1 MAVPLRLKVFKGE
14 ELIATREFER
24 DMIKIGRL
32 ATAHLGIEDDKVS
45 RIHSVLNV
53 EGDGRLSIVDM
64 GSVEGTYL
72 NGKRINKGSV
82 NFGDELRIGNTRI
95 VVEKG
100 GAEAPAAV
108 EAPPSETSHSAITAV
123 ATLPPGAV
131 VQSVSE
137 AETLKKPLPPVP
149 PPEAVAQ
156 NVVQNVAV
164 PPPAPEAA
172 PFAAAA
178 PVVSAP
184 ADEEPVEEFGGVFED
199 GRHREFHLRDRAFNS
214 YRFEKPAARRPRSA
228 SGSLGLQVRYYWGD
242 QLLQVSQYES
252 PRQVVVGTSKKSDLQ
267 VEAEQLPEGS
277 FTLVSPAGGGFA
289 VNLGPGMKG
298 ELDRDGKVSA
308 LKGGTH
314 ELRAPDFAWVELS
327 KNLRAELSFAP
338 MSRRV
343 AVPLGESIDY
353 KFVNLFLLL
362 AMVGGAFII
371 TANNFEEADVVADD
385 LSMNRLVVAKFIMKE
400 AEKPKKNALLE
411 KLQAD
416 KNQQKNA
423 GEMAEKRK
431 GDEGKMG
438 KKDAAETKTNR
449 SAPKAIKI
457 DAKELVKNSGL
468 LKTLGGGGGGL
479 STIFGQGGLGG
490 DIKGAVGNMFGT
502 KVGDSGGFGGLGLKG
517 TGVGGGGTGNTI
529 GIGEIGTKGRGGGLG
544 NYGLGVGNLGG
555 KKGVDVG
562 ISDSDSVVQGSL
574 DKELIRQVIRRNIGQ
589 IKYCYEKELQV
600 KPKLAGKIAV
610 RFVIAPNGDVASAKV
625 AEGSTLTDA
634 SVGECVTVRVRSWK
648 FPSPKGGGSVIVTY
662 PFVFKQSGE

>member
-1 MAVPLRLKVFKGE
+1 MAVPLRLKVFQGE

-32 ATAHLGIEDDKVS
+32 ATAHLCIEDEKVS

-72 NGKRINKGSV
+72 NGKRINKGNV
-82 NFGDELRIGNTRI
+82 QFGDELRIGNTRI
-95 VVEKG
+95 VVERG
-100 GAEAPAAV
+100 GDEERTVV
-108 EAPPSETSHSAITAV
+108 EAAADESSHSAVTAV

-131 VQSVSE
+131 VQPAAESE
-137 AETLKKPLPPVP
+137 ALKKTLPPVP
-149 PPEAVAQ
+149 SPEPAVQ
-156 NVVQNVAV
+156 NVARNVAV
-164 PPPAPEAA
+164 PPVEEPAAPEA
-172 PFAAAA
+172 
-178 PVVSAP
+178 
-184 ADEEPVEEFGGVFED
+184 EEEAGFEEEEEAGVYAD
-199 GRHREFHLRDRAFNS
+199 GRHRIFRLRKRDFGS
-214 YRFEKPAARRPRSA
+214 YVFEKPTARRPEA
-228 SGSLGLQVRYYWGD
+228 SSGKLGLQIRYYWGD
-242 QLLQVSQYES
+242 TLLQVSQYET
-252 PRQVVVGTSKKSDLQ
+252 PRPVVVGTARGSDLQ
-267 VEAEQLPEGS
+267 VEAEQLAGDS
-277 FTLVSPAGGGFA
+277 FTLVSPSGGGFA
-289 VNLGPGMKG
+289 VNVGPGMKG
-298 ELDRDGKVSA
+298 EIDRNGKVSA
-308 LKGGTH
+308 LRSGTH
-314 ELRAPDFAWVELS
+314 ELHAPDFAWVELS

-338 MSRRV
+338 MSRKV
-343 AVPLGESIDY
+343 AVPIGETIDY
-353 KFVNLFLLL
+353 KFVNLMLVL
-362 AMVGGAFII
+362 AMVGGAFMIS
-371 TANNFEEADVVADD
+371 ASNFEEADVVADD

-400 AEKPKKNALLE
+400 AEKPKKNTLLD

-416 KNQQKNA
+416 KSQKQA
-423 GEMAEKRK
+423 GEQAERHK

-438 KKDAAETKTNR
+438 KRDAPENKNNR

-468 LKTLGGGGGGL
+468 LKTIGGDGSGGL

-517 TGVGGGGTGNTI
+517 TGTGGGGVGNTI

-544 NYGLGVGNLGG
+544 NYGLGVGQLSG
-555 KKGVDVG
+555 KKGVEVG

-589 IKYCYEKELQV
+589 IKYCYEKELQI
-600 KPKLAGKIAV
+600 KPRLAGKLAV
-610 RFVIAPNGDVASAKV
+610 RFIISPSGDVTSANV
-625 AEGSTLTDA
+625 AEGSTLTDRA
-634 SVGECVTVRVRSWK
+634 VGQCVTVRVRSWK